1 MNNNLFAS
9 LLRTFADNI
18 EAGNTNAT
26 EGELIELCDQLAFI
40 MNPEEK
46 LSKYQAAKILG
57 MSTKTFDYH
66 VAKGNI
72 PKPRSQQGFKE
83 VFWYRR
89 DIINFKEEKDGNSK

>member
-72 PKPRSQQGFKE
+72 PKSRSQQGFKE

-89 DIINFKEEKDGNSK
+89 DIINFKEERNEGKS

>member
-18 EAGNTNAT
+18 ESGNTNAT

-40 MNPEEK
+40 VNPEEK

-72 PKPRSQQGFKE
+72 PKPRSQKDLRKYF
-83 VFWYRR
+83 
-89 DIINFKEEKDGNSK
+89 DTEEI

>member
-1 MNNNLFAS
+1 MKSNLFAS

-18 EAGNTNAT
+18 ESGNTNAT

-57 MSTKTFDYH
+57 ISTKTFDYH
-66 VAKGNI
+66 VVKGNI

>member
-1 MNNNLFAS
+1 MSNKLFAS

-18 EAGNTNAT
+18 DSGNTNAT
-26 EGELIELCDQLAFI
+26 EEELIDLCDQLAFI

-46 LSKYQAAKILG
+46 LSKYQSAKILG
-57 MSTKTFDYH
+57 MSIKTFDYH
-66 VAKGNI
+66 VAKGNL

-89 DIINFKEEKDGNSK
+89 DIINFKKERDEGKS